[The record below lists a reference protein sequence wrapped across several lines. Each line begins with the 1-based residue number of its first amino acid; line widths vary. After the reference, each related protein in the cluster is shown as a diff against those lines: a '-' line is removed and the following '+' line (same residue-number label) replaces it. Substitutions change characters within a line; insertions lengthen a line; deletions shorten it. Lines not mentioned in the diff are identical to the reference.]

1 LSFFIAEVYRT
12 SGANATME
20 AGFQL
25 VVPMMEPPPDAQRL
39 ANGRQLSVVPGLTR
53 QCLMQDTPKM
63 KRTLALILLPAAL
76 AAATVAHA
84 HNAICSCFENDDRS
98 ITCEGGFSDGA
109 KAVGVP
115 IQVLDQAG
123 KVLIQG
129 VMDKNSSFRFAR
141 PKVAFRVKFSAG
153 EGHII
158 TIDGRDIEK

>member
-1 LSFFIAEVYRT
+1 
-12 SGANATME
+12 
-20 AGFQL
+20 
-25 VVPMMEPPPDAQRL
+25 
-39 ANGRQLSVVPGLTR
+39 
-53 QCLMQDTPKM
+53 MQDIRNM
-63 KRTLALILLPAAL
+63 KQRTLVTLTLPIVLGVAGI
-76 AAATVAHA
+76 AHA

-109 KAVGVP
+109 RAVGVP

-141 PKVAFRVKFSAG
+141 PKVAFRVKFTAG
-153 EGHII
+153 EGHVV